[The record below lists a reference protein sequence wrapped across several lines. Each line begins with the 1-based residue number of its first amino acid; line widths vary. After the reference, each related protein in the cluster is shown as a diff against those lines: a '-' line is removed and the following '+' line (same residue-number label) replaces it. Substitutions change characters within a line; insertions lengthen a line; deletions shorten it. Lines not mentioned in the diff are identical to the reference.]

1 MIKSMTGYGSAKG
14 IVEGLEISIELKSV
28 NNRYLDTSVRMPR
41 SFMFAEDTV
50 KAAVQSHISR
60 GKVDVFVSVD
70 SSAVDDM
77 AVKVNEP
84 LLRGYLDALN
94 HISEEYL
101 LPNDVSA
108 LSVSRFPDVLVV
120 EKKDVDAEAISA
132 GIGEVAERA
141 LHDFDAMRSREG
153 EKLRDDVLNRLDTIN
168 ELVTAVEKEAPK
180 TVEEYRARLTQR
192 MIDVLGAAGIDENRI
207 LAEAA
212 IYADHI
218 AVDEE
223 TVRLRS
229 HMAQLKTMINGHSPT
244 GRKIDFL
251 IQEFN
256 REANTIGS
264 KCQNSEIAHVVVD
277 LKSEIEKIREQI
289 QNIE

>member
-14 IVEGLEISIELKSV
+14 TVGELEISVELKSV
-28 NNRYLDTSVRMPR
+28 NNRYLDVSVRMPR
-41 SFMFAEDTV
+41 SFLFAEDAI
-50 KAAVQSHISR
+50 KAAVGRHIGR
-60 GKVDVFVSVD
+60 GKVDLFVNID
-70 SSAVDDM
+70 SSGADSTT
-77 AVKVNEP
+77 VKVNEP
-84 LLRGYLDALN
+84 LLRAYVEAIG
-94 HISEEYL
+94 HIAEEYGL
-101 LPNDVSA
+101 ANDLSA
-108 LSVSRFPDVLVV
+108 LGVSRFPDILSV
-120 EKKDVDAEAISA
+120 EKKELDAEAISE
-132 GIGEVAERA
+132 GLVAVTEQA
-141 LHDFDAMRSREG
+141 LDDFDMMRLREG
-153 EKLRDDVLNRLDTIN
+153 EKLCADVSEKLEEIER
-168 ELVTAVEKEAPK
+168 LVTAVERESPR
-180 TVEEYRARLTQR
+180 TVEAYRTRLR
-192 MIDVLGAAGIDENRI
+192 EKMNELLSSAGVDENRI

-212 IYADHI
+212 IYADRI

-229 HMAQLKTMINGHSPT
+229 HMAQLRSMLAGGSPI

-264 KCQNSEIAHVVVD
+264 KCQNSEIAHTVVD

>member
-14 IVEGLEISIELKSV
+14 QAGDLQISVEVKSV
-28 NNRYLDTSVRMPR
+28 NNRYLDASVRMPR
-41 SFMFAEDTV
+41 SFLFAEDAV
-50 KAAVQSHISR
+50 KSAIGRHISR
-60 GKVDVFVSVD
+60 GKVDMFINVD
-70 SSAVDDM
+70 SSAADDM
-77 AVKVNEP
+77 SVKVNEA
-84 LLRGYLDALN
+84 LLKGYIDAINL
-94 HISEEYL
+94 ISGKYGLE
-101 LPNDVSA
+101 NDLTAVSA
-108 LSVSRFPDVLVV
+108 GRFPDILSV
-120 EKKDVDAEAISA
+120 EKKDLDAEEISA
-132 GIGEVAERA
+132 GLVSVAEEA
-141 LHDFDAMRSREG
+141 LRDFDAMREREG
-153 EKLRDDVLNRLDTIN
+153 EKLCTDVLSKLETISSLVAVVEEESPRTVEAYRNRLR
-168 ELVTAVEKEAPK
+168 EKISE
-180 TVEEYRARLTQR
+180 
-192 MIDVLGAAGIDENRI
+192 VLSSAGVDENRI

-212 IYADHI
+212 IYADRV

-229 HMAQLKTMINGHSPT
+229 HMSQLRSMLAGGSPI

-264 KCQNSEIAHVVVD
+264 KCQNSDIAHVVVE

>member
-14 IVEGLEISIELKSV
+14 KAGDLEISVELKSV
-28 NNRYLDTSVRMPR
+28 NNRYLDASVRMPR
-41 SFMFAEDTV
+41 SFLFAEDAV
-50 KAAVQSHISR
+50 KSAIGRHISR
-60 GKVDVFVSVD
+60 GKVDMFINVD
-70 SSAVDDM
+70 SSAADDM
-77 AVKVNEP
+77 SVKVNEP
-84 LLRGYLDALN
+84 LLRGYLDAIRL
-94 HISEEYL
+94 ISEKYGLE
-101 LPNDVSA
+101 NDLSAVSA
-108 LSVSRFPDVLVV
+108 ARFPDILSV
-120 EKKDVDAEAISA
+120 EKKDLDADALSA
-132 GIGEVAERA
+132 GIVAIAEEA
-141 LHDFDAMRSREG
+141 LKDFDAMRQREG
-153 EKLRDDVLNRLDTIN
+153 EKLCADVLSKLETISS
-168 ELVTAVEKEAPK
+168 LVETVEREAPK
-180 TVEEYRARLTQR
+180 TVEAYQNRLR
-192 MIDVLGAAGIDENRI
+192 EKMNEVLSSAGVDENRI

-212 IYADHI
+212 IFADRV

-229 HMAQLKTMINGHSPT
+229 HMSQLRTMLAGGSPI

-264 KCQNSEIAHVVVD
+264 KCQNSDIAHVVVE

>member
-108 LSVSRFPDVLVV
+108 LSVSRFPDVLVL

>member
-14 IVEGLEISIELKSV
+14 TVDGLEITIELKSV
-28 NNRYLDTSVRMPR
+28 NNRFLDCSVRMPR
-41 SFMFAEDTV
+41 SFLFAEDAI
-50 KAAVQSHISR
+50 KSAVQQHISR

-70 SSAVDDM
+70 SSQAGDM
-77 AVKVNEP
+77 IVKVNEP
-84 LLRGYLDALN
+84 LLKGYIDALR
-94 HISEEYL
+94 HIAQEYQL
-101 LPNDVSA
+101 SDDLSA
-108 LSVSRFPDVLVV
+108 VNVSRFPDVLVV
-120 EKKDVDAEAISA
+120 EKKELDAEALTREIR
-132 GIGEVAERA
+132 GIAERA
-141 LHDFDAMRSREG
+141 LDDFDAMRQREG
-153 EKLRDDVLNRLDTIN
+153 EKLREDVLSRLATIDR
-168 ELVTAVEKEAPK
+168 LVCIVEEESPK
-180 TVEEYRARLTQR
+180 TVAEYRKRLEQK
-192 MIDVLGAAGIDENRI
+192 MAEVLGSAGIDENRI

-212 IYADHI
+212 IFADHI

-229 HMAQLKTMINGHSPT
+229 HMAQLKSMLDGGSPI

-256 REANTIGS
+256 REANTTGS
-264 KCQNSEIAHVVVD
+264 KCQNSDIAHVVVD

>member
-14 IVEGLEISIELKSV
+14 SVGDLVISVELKSV
-28 NNRYLDTSVRMPR
+28 NNRYLDASVRMPR
-41 SFMFAEDTV
+41 SFLFAEDAV
-50 KAAVQSHISR
+50 KSAIGRHISR
-60 GKVDVFVSVD
+60 GKVDMFVNVD
-70 SSAVDDM
+70 SSAANNM
-77 AVKVNEP
+77 SVKVNEP
-84 LLRGYLDALN
+84 LLQGYLDAIRL
-94 HISEEYL
+94 ISDKYGLE
-101 LPNDVSA
+101 NDLSAVSA
-108 LSVSRFPDVLVV
+108 GRFPDILYV
-120 EKKDVDAEAISA
+120 EKEDLDADTISEGIVAIAEEAL
-132 GIGEVAERA
+132 R
-141 LHDFDAMRSREG
+141 DFDAMREREG
-153 EKLRDDVLNRLDTIN
+153 EKLCADVLKKLETISS
-168 ELVTAVEKEAPK
+168 LVSVVERESPK
-180 TVEEYRARLTQR
+180 TVEAYQARLR
-192 MIDVLGAAGIDENRI
+192 DKMNEILSSAGIDESRI

-212 IYADHI
+212 IFADRV

-229 HMAQLKTMINGHSPT
+229 HMSQLRTMLAGGSPI

-264 KCQNSEIAHVVVD
+264 KCQNTGIAHVVVE